1 MQSGL
6 NRLWLFVLV
15 AGMLSVLTGIGADE
29 PSTPELVQ
37 VNVIVRGAKSGVTP
51 IVSAADLTVYEGDEK
66 RPVVSWVPS
75 KDLPGTFDLTVLVD
89 DSLLSSVMVQL
100 KDLAGFYPTLPSG
113 SRVRLAYA
121 TNGGIRTAQEFTS
134 DYASAAKALRLPV
147 GQSAAGSSIFESV
160 TDVLKHWP
168 KDVNRH
174 ALLLISDGIDNSEGF
189 EGESPDWNRNLQGA
203 INMAQTANTS
213 VYSIFAQGARSSG
226 EGGPLLN
233 DGMGCLLRLSSQTG
247 GRSYFQSNSTPLD
260 FAPYLRQLADD
271 VGHLYVLTFRRLP
284 STKKHYQAL
293 RITTSVSEA
302 ELHAPARIF
311 VPKD

>member
-1 MQSGL
+1 M
-6 NRLWLFVLV
+6 
-15 AGMLSVLTGIGADE
+15 
-29 PSTPELVQ
+29 
-37 VNVIVRGAKSGVTP
+37 
-51 IVSAADLTVYEGDEK
+51 VSAADLTVYEGDEK

-121 TNGGIRTAQEFTS
+121 ANGGSRTAQEFTS
-134 DYASAAKALRLPV
+134 DYSSAAKALRLPL
-147 GQSAAGSSIFESV
+147 GQSAAGGSIFQSV
-160 TDVLKHWP
+160 TDVLKQWP
-168 KDVNRH
+168 KDANRH

-189 EGESPDWNRNLQGA
+189 EAESPDSNGNLRAA
-203 INMAQTANTS
+203 INMAQSANVP
-213 VYSIFAQGARSSG
+213 VYSIFAQGARSRG

-247 GRSYFQSNSTPLD
+247 GRYYFETNGTPLD
-260 FAPYLRQLADD
+260 FAPYLRQFADD

-293 RITTSVSEA
+293 RITTSVSGA
-302 ELHAPARIF
+302 QLNAPTSIF